1 MSFAAHLGYI
11 LVLFLGCGLH
21 CAHFEPILG
30 SIQLLIVVVILC
42 RINEETSMPSK
53 TSTVISFAAYRD
65 AEAVEAQFLKV
76 LDAEICNPETVKP
89 LSASLFNRI
98 DVLER
103 LASEA
108 KAKKETEL
116 LEG

>member
-1 MSFAAHLGYI
+1 MSIAVHLGYI
-11 LVLFLGCGLH
+11 LVLFLDCGLH

-30 SIQLLIVVVILC
+30 SIQLLVVVVLC
-42 RINEETSMPSK
+42 RIDEETSMPSK

-76 LDAEICNPETVKP
+76 LDTEICNPEAVKP